1 MEVPATSI
9 CLMKLDQ
16 FLKWKGLEAT
26 GGEAKHLIT
35 SGDVSVNGLVETQ
48 RGRKL
53 RPGDIVY
60 LSNQEFLVPKTE
72 PRAT

>member
-1 MEVPATSI
+1 
-9 CLMKLDQ
+9 MKLDQ
-16 FLKWKGLEAT
+16 FLKWKGLVST

-35 SGDVSVNGLVETQ
+35 SGVVSVNGLVETQ

-53 RPGDIVY
+53 RPGDIVD

-72 PRAT
+72 PRSKYLDF